1 MNKRFSRF
9 SIVIGSLLLTQSI
22 WAADVTIPEAK
33 NLTPHPSR
41 TASTE
46 QFVSSNGLYSDNEI
60 IVKFKKN
67 ISLNNIN
74 GMMSAQ
80 GLTVRKNF
88 SGHTGQIYVLIK
100 STAHSSQELIPMFNN
115 HADVESVSLNYI
127 RHLDTVT
134 PNDTHFPLL
143 WAHNN
148 TGQLVNG
155 DNGIADADMDSP
167 EAWVTSQGS
176 SSTIIASIDTGVDY
190 LHEDLASNMWVNP
203 GEIPNNNIDDDANG
217 YIDDMFGINSNDDSG
232 DPMDDMGHGTHT
244 VGTAA
249 ATGNNGLG
257 VTGVSWNTKIMALK
271 YFDLNGTTT
280 IFNKFKCMEYV
291 LDQKMKGQNIISV
304 NASYGGYGFSQPAF
318 DLIEELG
325 NQGILFIASAGN
337 DANDT
342 DATPHYPSSYAL
354 DNIISV
360 ASTDQDDGL
369 SSFSNFGALSVDLA
383 APGRNILSTL
393 PRAEGTSNL
402 FFDDM
407 ENDTTNWILGGDWNI
422 SIDQEIFENSS
433 YPVPSPTHFLSDS
446 PGGYYSNGGWT
457 YAVKRTLMDLSLHQ
471 GKDVILSFGT
481 AIDLEGDWNDIA
493 YLKITGDGGE
503 NWTTLQ
509 EWGESPNIFYWKNYT
524 FVIPEEFKTD
534 RFAFGFYLSTN
545 ETVGDDGWLIDDVS
559 IDVDNGESESPY
571 GYKGGTSMAAPQV
584 TGAVALLAS
593 KYPNES
599 PTQWKQRIMDGV
611 DPIPGLDGL
620 MVTGG
625 RLNIHNAITQGDTP
639 ANGINPAIIMYLL
652 N

>member
-1 MNKRFSRF
+1 MHKRFSKF
-9 SIVIGSLLLTQSI
+9 SIVMGLLLLTKSI
-22 WAADVTIPEAK
+22 WAADVTISEAK
-33 NLTPHPSR
+33 NLTPHPSI

-67 ISLNNIN
+67 ISLNSIN

-88 SGHTGQIYVLIK
+88 TGHTGQIYVLVR
-100 STAHSSQELIPMFNN
+100 SAAHSSQELIPMFKN
-115 HADVESVSLNYI
+115 HPDVESVSLNYI

-155 DNGIADADMDSP
+155 TEGIPDADMDSP

-176 SSTIIASIDTGVDY
+176 SSVIIANIDTGVDY
-190 LHEDLASNMWVNP
+190 LHEDLSSNIWVNP

-217 YIDDMFGINSNDDSG
+217 YIDDVHGINAIVDSG
-232 DPMDDMGHGTHT
+232 DPMDDNSHGTHT
-244 VGTAA
+244 AGTSA

-257 VTGVSWNTKIMALK
+257 VTGVSWNSKIMALK
-271 YFDLNGTTT
+271 FIGAEGGSSFDE
-280 IFNKFKCMEYV
+280 IKCHEYV
-291 LDQKMKGQNIISV
+291 LDQKMKGQNIIAI
-304 NASYGGYGFSQPAF
+304 NASYGGAGFSQTIA
-318 DLIEELG
+318 DLIVELG
-325 NQGILFIASAGN
+325 NQGILFIAAAGN
-337 DANDT
+337 DAIDNDI
-342 DATPHYPSSYAL
+342 TPHYPSSYEA
-354 DNIISV
+354 DNIIAVS
-360 ASTDQDDGL
+360 STDQNDDL
-369 SSFSNFGALSVDLA
+369 ASTSCFGAVSVDLA
-383 APGRNILSTL
+383 APGVNILSTL
-393 PRAEGTSNL
+393 PRVEGKINL

-422 SIDQEIFENSS
+422 STDQEIFENSS
-433 YPVPSPTHFLSDS
+433 FPVPSPTHFLSDS
-446 PGGYYSNGGWT
+446 PGGYYSNDGWT
-457 YAVKRTLMDLSLHQ
+457 YAVKGTLMDLSLHQ
-471 GKDVILSFGT
+471 GKNVTLSFGT

-559 IDVDNGESESPY
+559 IDVGNGESESPY
-571 GYKGGTSMAAPQV
+571 GYKNGTSMATPQV
-584 TGAVALLAS
+584 SGAVALLAA

-625 RLNIHNAITQGDTP
+625 RLSIHNAITQGDTP